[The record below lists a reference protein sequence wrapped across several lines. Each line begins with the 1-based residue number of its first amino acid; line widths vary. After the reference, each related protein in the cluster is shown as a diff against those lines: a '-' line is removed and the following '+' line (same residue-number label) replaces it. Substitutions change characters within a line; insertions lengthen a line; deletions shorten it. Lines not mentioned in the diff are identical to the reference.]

1 MMKIR
6 LHQFLSKCGVFT
18 SKNEVKKSIW
28 DGEILVNG
36 TPVKDI
42 KFQFNPAKKTITF
55 RGTELTL
62 PSINYYFLLHKPAGY
77 ICSRLNKQEKQLGKK
92 SVYELFRNH
101 VESTVY
107 ESLVTVG
114 RLDEETTGFLL
125 FTTDGKM
132 VSIITNPEMH
142 IQKTYRVITENRIT
156 EESMEV
162 IRDGVHISI
171 DDEGFTDSYVTR
183 PAHIRLSKPNIA
195 ILTIDEGK
203 KRQIRRMFGTLG
215 NHVIQLHRL
224 STENMNLADFNLKA
238 GQFCQLSKSEIES
251 LIIS

>member
-18 SKNEVKKSIW
+18 SKNEVKNSIW
-28 DGEILVNG
+28 NGEILVNG
-36 TPVKDI
+36 TPMKDI
-42 KFQFNPAKKTITF
+42 KFQFNPAKKTITY
-55 RGTELTL
+55 RGNELNL
-62 PSINYYFLLHKPAGY
+62 PSENFYFLFHKPAGY
-77 ICSRLNKQEKQLGKK
+77 ICSRLNDQEKQFGKK
-92 SVYELFRNH
+92 SVYEFFRNN

-107 ESLVTVG
+107 ESLITVG

-125 FTTDGKM
+125 FTTDGMM
-132 VSIITNPEMH
+132 VSKITNPEMQ
-142 IQKTYRVITENRIT
+142 IQKTYRVQTENRIT
-156 EESMEV
+156 EESMEL
-162 IRDGVHISI
+162 IRDGVHITI
-171 DDEGFTDSYVTR
+171 DDEGFTESYMTR
-183 PAHIRLSKPNIA
+183 PANIRLSKPNIA

-224 STENMNLADFNLKA
+224 SIEDMNLADFNLKS
-238 GQFCQLSKSEIES
+238 GQFRQVSKSDIES

>member
-1 MMKIR
+1 MKIR

>member
-6 LHQFLSKCGVFT
+6 LHQFLYKCGVFT

>member
-224 STENMNLADFNLKA
+224 STETMNLADFNLKA